1 MAVFIAILIPFVI
14 LLPTVAW
21 LAGRFARR
29 RRREGAWDEHGPK
42 QPSEPPAGFGHP
54 LRSSD
59 ALDRYLAAVLR
70 RGRRHG
76 RQF

>member
-1 MAVFIAILIPFVI
+1 MATVIAILAPFVI
-14 LLPTVAW
+14 GLPTVAW

-29 RRREGAWDEHGPK
+29 RRREGAWDEQGPK
-42 QPSEPPAGFGHP
+42 HPTEPPEGFGKAFK
-54 LRSSD
+54 RSE